1 MGILRKLGA
10 TATATALLGV
20 GLVAASTSAGAAAP
34 VVQAVPAVAA
44 APKVAPKATAPQP
57 KATTPAKKPAAKS
70 GLVPGKLR
78 LDRRCMTG
86 RIICVNKKT
95 RKVAFLYNGKL
106 LATGDARFGAPRT
119 PTRNGMFKIQRK
131 SKNHVSSIYKS
142 PMPYAMFFSGGQA
155 IHYSADFRARGYN
168 GASHGCVNMRDKNK
182 IAWIFARAKVGDKVL
197 VYNA

>member
-10 TATATALLGV
+10 TTTAVAMLGV
-20 GLVAASTSAGAAAP
+20 GVFAATGTAGAAPSA
-34 VVQAVPAVAA
+34 APAVATT
-44 APKVAPKATAPQP
+44 APTAATAPAA
-57 KATTPAKKPAAKS
+57 KAAAKPAAKNV
-70 GLVPGKLR
+70 LVPGKLR
-78 LDRRCMTG
+78 LDKRCMTG

-119 PTRNGMFKIQRK
+119 PTRNGYFKLQRK

-155 IHYSADFRARGYN
+155 IHYSADFKARGYN
-168 GASHGCVNMRDKNK
+168 GASHGCVNMRDKKK
-182 IAWIFARAKVGDKVL
+182 IAWIFARVKVGDRIL

>member
-10 TATATALLGV
+10 ATTAVAMLGV
-20 GLVAASTSAGAAAP
+20 GAFATTGTAGAATTQTAKAT
-34 VVQAVPAVAA
+34 AV
-44 APKVAPKATAPQP
+44 APKVAPKTTAPLP
-57 KATTPAKKPAAKS
+57 LAAAKTTTKNV
-70 GLVPGKLR
+70 LVPGKLR
-78 LDRRCMTG
+78 LDKRCMTG

-106 LATGDARFGAPRT
+106 LATGDARFGMRST
-119 PTRNGMFKIQRK
+119 PTRQGMFKIQRK

-155 IHYSADFRARGYN
+155 IHYSADFKARGYN
-168 GASHGCVNMRDKNK
+168 GGSHGCVNMRDKKK
-182 IAWIFARAKVGDKVL
+182 IAWIFARVKVGDRVL